1 MTKNIFITPKLEFN
15 KYKKIEIILDKD
27 WFSYLNSINYRGFT
41 GYFDKI
47 SEINYISQYFDGLII
62 SGGGDIYK
70 NKKDKL
76 NKLRDNFEI
85 KLINSFLKNKKPIL
99 CICRG
104 FQLYAN
110 YLGNNIFKKNKN
122 HVKIQHTIYSVKQ
135 NSVLKFKKLN
145 TNSFHNYSIQK
156 TSNKLENFFI
166 SKDGSIEISKLK
178 SKNLFCFMFHPERKN
193 KDQKKINLIL
203 RKIFK

>member
-1 MTKNIFITPKLEFN
+1 MIKNVFITPKLEFN

-27 WFSYLNSINYRGFT
+27 WFSYLNSINLRGFT
-41 GYFDKI
+41 GFFDKI
-47 SEINYISQYFDGLII
+47 SEINYLSQYFDGLIV
-62 SGGGDIYK
+62 SGGGDVYK
-70 NKKDKL
+70 NKKTKL
-76 NKLRDNFEI
+76 NKLRDNFEL
-85 KLINSFLKNKKPIL
+85 KLINSFLKNKKTIL

-104 FQLYAN
+104 FQLYSN
-110 YLGNNIFKKNKN
+110 HLGNNIFKKNKN
-122 HVKIQHTIYSVKQ
+122 HVKTQHTIYSVKQ
-135 NSVLKFKKLN
+135 NSLFKFKKLN

-166 SKDGSIEISKLK
+166 SKDGCIEISKLK

-193 KDQKKINLIL
+193 KDQEKINLIL